1 MSYNGWTNRATWL
14 INVWFNPES
23 REDVQMARESFEN
36 ACDQMPAFM
45 LDFVDQDINW
55 SELEEH
61 FEDED
66 EDEDEE
72 ADE

>member
-1 MSYNGWTNRATWL
+1 
-14 INVWFNPES
+14 
-23 REDVQMARESFEN
+23 MAREAFEN

>member
-1 MSYNGWTNRATWL
+1 
-14 INVWFNPES
+14 
-23 REDVQMARESFEN
+23 
-36 ACDQMPAFM
+36 MPAFM

-66 EDEDEE
+66 EDEDEDEE